1 MKRTAIAP
9 DARPKSN
16 STHLTALERARK
28 EQLDETKRW
37 ISINALKKLRQA
49 WRH

>member
-1 MKRTAIAP
+1 MKRTAIASNE
-9 DARPKSN
+9 RPKSN

-37 ISINALKKLRQA
+37 ISINALKKLRHA